1 MTSKEALLLM
11 YFRIGNGK
19 GQGASFQKLKNFQIS
34 LLENFISS
42 KLCILKTFKD
52 IKDNKDI

>member
-1 MTSKEALLLM
+1 M